1 MPVPACQPSSIWGGK
16 KLSQAACSI
25 GPRDWKWNRASWPK
39 RKNWLNKQIWLFLA
53 LKPKPLQTWMPVS
66 TLQNI
71 FITATDSICFMGLLC
86 SHLKSCS
93 KSSQPT
99 MVFGQSR
106 KHATIASLLVC
117 FQLLKWPCHRIT
129 RQLEHH
135 TNSNSRYLWPFT
147 QGPWGMWPTKYD
159 FCNTMNFSWV
169 RIRSSLLYIKRAQF
183 GSAVGANLLAVYFL
197 FSRTFL
203 LINEGFGKLYYLLV
217 HFVLFLH
224 FS

>member
-16 KLSQAACSI
+16 KLSRAACSI

-99 MVFGQSR
+99 KVFGQSR
-106 KHATIASLLVC
+106 KHATIASLFWKVC
-117 FQLLKWPCHRIT
+117 FQLLKWPCHRLTSYPEQTFWLI
-129 RQLEHH
+129 
-135 TNSNSRYLWPFT
+135 NNGFVI
-147 QGPWGMWPTKYD
+147 
-159 FCNTMNFSWV
+159 FFV
-169 RIRSSLLYIKRAQF
+169 SSFYAFFFIF
-183 GSAVGANLLAVYFL
+183 HNLLFL
-197 FSRTFL
+197 EEKNSG
-203 LINEGFGKLYYLLV
+203 E
-217 HFVLFLH
+217 
-224 FS
+224 S